1 MKIQYNAPLFVL
13 YAKFEIFAEKNQR
26 DNVPYIPALYYV
38 QSMILKQILHYFL
51 FLQFTLPEK

>member
-38 QSMILKQILHYFL
+38 QSMILKQILHYFNC
-51 FLQFTLPEK
+51 